1 MEKKQYVKPLAEKMK
16 FKLANLM
23 ITASPGIG
31 GDYDPDMPIDAKDF
45 VFEDDEEEL
54 PVKFSLWN

>member
-1 MEKKQYVKPLAEKMK
+1 MK

-45 VFEDDEEEL
+45 VFEDDEEEF